1 VTPPD
6 DEPRPV
12 APRARGPRRPW
23 RVAVAGATGYLG
35 RHLVAELARAGH
47 DVRALVRDPAA
58 LTRGGKALAP
68 AIAPHVA
75 DVRVVDVTDAASL
88 AGVLHGVDA
97 VASCVG
103 HTGTGGAAT
112 WNAVDDTGNRNLLR
126 EAIHAKVKRFLY
138 VSVFS
143 GEHMRDLA
151 IVRAHEAF
159 AAALGEAAVSSV
171 VIRPTA
177 FFSDMGGVLHQARSG
192 WMPLVGRGE
201 KRLNPIHGEDLAAV
215 CVAALRGEGTEIDV
229 GGPEVFTQREIAAL
243 AFEVL
248 GRRPRIVT
256 VPAPLVRAVLAALRP
271 FAPGRVD
278 LWRFF
283 TTSAE
288 HDLVAPRHGRRPL
301 REHFEEL
308 AASNCDG
315 VGGNWDAARP

>member
-1 VTPPD
+1 MTPPD
-6 DEPRPV
+6 DEHRPV
-12 APRARGPRRPW
+12 AQRARGPRRPW

-35 RHLVAELARAGH
+35 RYLVAGLARAGH

-58 LTRGGKALAP
+58 LAREGKAFAP
-68 AIAPHVA
+68 AIASHVT

-88 AGVLHGVDA
+88 EGVLDGADA

-103 HTGTGGAAT
+103 HTGAGGAT
-112 WNAVDDTGNRNLLR
+112 SWNAVDDTGNRNLLR
-126 EAIHAKVKRFLY
+126 EALRADVERFLY
-138 VSVFS
+138 VSVFA
-143 GEHMRDLA
+143 GEHMRDLP

-159 AAALGEAAVSSV
+159 AAALGEASVSSV
-171 VIRPTA
+171 VIRPTG

-192 WMPLVGRGE
+192 WMPLVGSGG

-215 CVAALRGEGTEIDV
+215 CVAALSGERTEIDA
-229 GGPEVFTQREIAAL
+229 GGPEVFTHREIVAL

-248 GRRPRIVT
+248 GRRSRIVT
-256 VPAPLVRAVLAALRP
+256 VPVPLVRAVLAALRP

-288 HDLVAPRHGRRPL
+288 HDLIAPRHGRRTL

-308 AASNCDG
+308 AA
-315 VGGNWDAARP
+315 